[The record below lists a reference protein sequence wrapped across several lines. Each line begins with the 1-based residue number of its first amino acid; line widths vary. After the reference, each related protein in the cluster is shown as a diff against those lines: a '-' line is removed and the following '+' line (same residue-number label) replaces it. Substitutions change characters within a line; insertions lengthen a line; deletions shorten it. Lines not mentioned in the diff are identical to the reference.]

1 MTALALA
8 LRVRTFRS
16 LRRHHNYRLF
26 FAGQVVSLAGS
37 WMQNVAL
44 AWLVLSVS
52 GSPVAV
58 GTLVLLRFGPYAVLG
73 LFAGSVVDRFDTRRL
88 VIWTQ
93 AAAMTTSVG
102 LFAVAAYGLSALW
115 PVYLLAALGGVLL
128 VLDAPARQ
136 ALTFELV
143 GPRELPNAVALNST
157 LLNGARVLGP
167 ALAGLVIAWAGVAA
181 CFALN
186 AVSFLA
192 VLVALA
198 AMRSDELHPVE
209 KDDGVGL
216 VAGTVDALR
225 HVAADPLLRSLLLVV
240 SAVGLTG
247 FNPNIVVPL
256 LASDALTLGP
266 RSFGVLSALLGL
278 GALAGALLAATA
290 LRARLRAVVFG
301 ALVLVAAQIALGLV
315 GRPSTAGAALLV
327 AGFGFTMLAANT
339 NSLLQLAAPPAMRGR
354 IVSFYLFAAIGL
366 AAGGSFLAGWL
377 VEVGGV
383 RLAFWVGAAAV
394 LGSLASLPRAAG
406 NRVPAIPL

>member
-1 MTALALA
+1 MTALQHA
-8 LRVRTFRS
+8 LRLRTFRS

-58 GTLVLLRFGPYAVLG
+58 GMLVLLRFGPYAVLG
-73 LFAGSVVDRFDTRRL
+73 LFAGSVVDRIDTRRL

-93 AAAMTTSVG
+93 AAAMATSVG
-102 LFAVAAYGLSALW
+102 LFAVAAYGSSALW

-181 CFALN
+181 CFAVN

-198 AMRSDELHPVE
+198 MMRSDELHPVE
-209 KDDGVGL
+209 KDAGVGL

-225 HVAADPLLRSLLLVV
+225 HVAGDPVLRGLLLVV

-266 RSFGVLSALLGL
+266 RSFGVLSAMLGL

-290 LRARLRAVVFG
+290 RRARLRAVVFG
-301 ALVLVAAQIALGLV
+301 ALVLVAAQVALGLV
-315 GRPSTAGAALLV
+315 GSPSTAGAALLV
-327 AGFGFTMLAANT
+327 AGFGFTVLAANT
-339 NSLLQLAAPPAMRGR
+339 NALLQLAAPPAMRGR
-354 IVSFYLFAAIGL
+354 VVSFYLFAAIGL

-394 LGSLASLPRAAG
+394 LGSLAPLWRAAG
-406 NRVPAIPL
+406 NRASAIPV